1 MNRLKSSQHFI
12 QVKINATK
20 IKSVTSHSMYFAI
33 VKVNSGA
40 INKLEKHIKL
50 ILKINTRYVKIL
62 LRN

>member
-12 QVKINATK
+12 QVKINTTK

-62 LRN
+62 L